1 MCLRNL
7 AFIFLVCCLVI
18 TSSLACTETMIKAK
32 DNAVVVG
39 RTLEFGPSLNSQ
51 IISSPRG
58 RQFKSI
64 APDNKPGISW
74 TAKYGYL
81 YMNFF
86 GQNYPVDGMNEKGL
100 SFAALYAPGI
110 TQYQI
115 INPKQDNRALSYLSF
130 GDWIL
135 GNFRTVAQVK
145 QALAKVKVFAQPL
158 SFPNHPNVVFPLHI
172 MVTDRSGNSI
182 VIEFIKGK
190 MKIYNAKLGIM
201 TNSPNYNWQIT
212 NLSNYAN
219 LSPYSPKPVIIDGY
233 SYTANSQGSGMHGLP
248 GDTTSPS
255 RFVKTTF
262 LTKSA
267 FPVANAMDAVVL
279 VNHILNTVDIP
290 NGMVRGEK
298 GSGKSGVEITQ
309 WTVIKDLKNNTL
321 YFRSYTNPQWQY
333 IKMNK
338 VNLTKGAPQFK
349 MTLVSRPMMIN
360 ATQRF
365 LRHVT
370 IKNQDKG

>member
-1 MCLRNL
+1 
-7 AFIFLVCCLVI
+7 
-18 TSSLACTETMIKAK
+18 
-32 DNAVVVG
+32 
-39 RTLEFGPSLNSQ
+39 
-51 IISSPRG
+51 
-58 RQFKSI
+58 
-64 APDNKPGISW
+64 
-74 TAKYGYL
+74 
-81 YMNFF
+81 
-86 GQNYPVDGMNEKGL
+86 
-100 SFAALYAPGI
+100 
-110 TQYQI
+110 
-115 INPKQDNRALSYLSF
+115 
-130 GDWIL
+130 
-135 GNFRTVAQVK
+135 
-145 QALAKVKVFAQPL
+145 
-158 SFPNHPNVVFPLHI
+158 
-172 MVTDRSGNSI
+172 
-182 VIEFIKGK
+182 
-190 MKIYNAKLGIM
+190 
-201 TNSPNYNWQIT
+201 
-212 NLSNYAN
+212 
-219 LSPYSPKPVIIDGY
+219 
-233 SYTANSQGSGMHGLP
+233 MHGLP